1 MKKVLL
7 VVVIIVVC
15 AAAVAVAGLA
25 YAQIKTLP
33 GGTVG
38 IGRVKSGPSTDSERG
53 NKSDFGPG
61 MMGGGGRGFGP
72 GMMGGDGRGF
82 SPGMMGRR
90 GENWGYGPMRQ
101 YMLEALAEQLG
112 LTPDELQTR
121 LQNGETPYQIAK
133 DKGLTDDQIRDL
145 LTKAQD
151 AALEKAVA
159 AGVITQKQAD
169 QMDKH
174 MGQMWQYGPGPKSG
188 PGSCFGGCPG
198 ANWDNK

>member
-7 VVVIIVVC
+7 IVVIIVVC
-15 AAAVAVAGLA
+15 AAAVAVAGVA

-33 GGTVG
+33 GGTLG
-38 IGRVKSGPSTDSERG
+38 IGRVQVGPSTDTERG
-53 NKSDFGPG
+53 NKGGYGPG
-61 MMGGGGRGFGP
+61 MMGGGGGFGS
-72 GMMGGDGRGF
+72 GMMGQRGA
-82 SPGMMGRR
+82 
-90 GENWGYGPMRQ
+90 NWEYGSMHQ

-112 LTPDELQTR
+112 LTPDELQTK
-121 LQNGETPYQIAK
+121 LQNGTTPYQIAK

-159 AGVITQKQAD
+159 AGAITQEQAD

-174 MGQMWQYGPGPKSG
+174 MEQMWQYGPGLKSG
-188 PGSCFGGCPG
+188 SGSCFGGCPG
-198 ANWDNK
+198 TNWDNK

>member
-33 GGTVG
+33 GGTLG

-61 MMGGGGRGFGP
+61 MMGGGRGLG
-72 GMMGGDGRGF
+72 
-82 SPGMMGRR
+82 PGMMGRR
-90 GENWGYGPMRQ
+90 GANWGDGPMRQ

-112 LTPDELQTR
+112 LTPDELQAR